1 MGFDKR
7 SSAISSNSIVEIF
20 FQDGSNDFYCWI
32 CHKEGEV
39 ICCDVCPRV
48 YHESCMPRVR
58 PLSDNKEFF
67 CPECTKV
74 QDAENTDTRVESM
87 KNVSISGNIYKN
99 SRQSR
104 DRHLGL

>member
-1 MGFDKR
+1 
-7 SSAISSNSIVEIF
+7 
-20 FQDGSNDFYCWI
+20 
-32 CHKEGEV
+32 
-39 ICCDVCPRV
+39 
-48 YHESCMPRVR
+48 MPRVR

-99 SRQSR
+99 TQIHS
-104 DRHLGL
+104 HVTTI